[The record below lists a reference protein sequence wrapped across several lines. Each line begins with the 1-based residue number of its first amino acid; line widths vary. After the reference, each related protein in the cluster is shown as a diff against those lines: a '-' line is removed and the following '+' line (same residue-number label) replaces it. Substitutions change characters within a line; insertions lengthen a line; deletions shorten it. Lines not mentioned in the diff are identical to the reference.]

1 MKAIALFLRM
11 MILGGIF
18 FRADSGAHCHT
29 CKGRGLCKDG
39 GERHCPAFSNRHGT
53 EPWPSDYGVS
63 HCPRA
68 SLLFAG
74 LVAHT
79 ALAER
84 IVRVLELSLLS
95 DPPGYDYLKQASAS
109 ALGVAEIDEL
119 PVVFVAM
126 EGGWQFGIQVVAMA
140 DGLVAIFV
148 PGAPNPASG
157 SVFFFPA
164 DASTRRN

>member
-1 MKAIALFLRM
+1 MNAIVLRFPTATELSPGQATTVSVIALALVCF
-11 MILGGIF
+11 
-18 FRADSGAHCHT
+18 
-29 CKGRGLCKDG
+29 
-39 GERHCPAFSNRHGT
+39 
-53 EPWPSDYGVS
+53 
-63 HCPRA
+63 
-68 SLLFAG
+68 FAG

-95 DPPGYDYLKQASAS
+95 KIPGYDYLKQASAS

-157 SVFFFPA
+157 AVFFFPA
-164 DASTRRN
+164 HAVRPAGISRSF